1 MRICMIGS
9 GYVGLVTGACLA
21 DSGNHVVA
29 VDSNAEKIRTLSAG
43 HCPFYE
49 PGLSDLLEAN
59 LKAGR
64 LRFTTDLAD
73 GVRGSEVIFIA
84 VGTPSMPNGS
94 ADTRA
99 IQSLATD
106 IGRLLS
112 GPSVIVIKSTVPVG
126 TGRLVEKLIAAA
138 TQHAFHVVSNPE
150 FLKEGNAI
158 DDFLRP
164 DRVVIGSDDRAAG
177 ELVAELYKPFVR
189 NNKPILI
196 MSRAASELTKYAA
209 NGYLATRISFINEI
223 AALCEAVG
231 VDVDEVRRG
240 IGTDARI
247 GQHFLYPG
255 AGYGGSCFPKDV
267 LALEYMSKQ
276 AAVPC
281 DLLTAVNR
289 RNQLQREAL
298 LAKVTRRFGEL
309 LSGRTFV
316 VWGLAFKPKTDDV
329 REAPALWLIDA
340 LLRCGASVAVHD
352 PRAMDSARAILGDR
366 VRYCGDAYEALAGS
380 DALITVTEWME
391 YRSPDFPRIRGALK
405 QPVIIDGRNIY
416 DPATMRRYGFE
427 YYSIGRPDAG
437 EQR

>member
-1 MRICMIGS
+1 MIGS
-9 GYVGLVTGACLA
+9 GYVGLVTAACLA

-29 VDSNAEKIRTLSAG
+29 VDNNAEKVRALSG
-43 HCPFYE
+43 GESPFFE
-49 PGLSDLLEAN
+49 PGLSDLLEGN

-84 VGTPSMPNGS
+84 VGTPSLEDGS

-99 IQSLATD
+99 VESLATE
-106 IGRLLS
+106 IGKLLTGS
-112 GPSVIVIKSTVPVG
+112 AVIVVKSTVPVG
-126 TGRLVEKLIAAA
+126 TGARVERLIAASA
-138 TQHAFHVVSNPE
+138 KQPFQVVSNPE

-164 DRVVIGSDDRAAG
+164 DRVVIGCEDRAAG

-209 NGYLATRISFINEI
+209 NCYLATRISFINEV
-223 AALCEAVG
+223 AALCESLG
-231 VDVDEVRRG
+231 VNIDEVRRG
-240 IGTDARI
+240 IGTDSRI

-267 LALEYMSKQ
+267 SALEYMSRQ
-276 AAVPC
+276 AGVPC

-289 RNQLQREAL
+289 RNQLQRESL
-298 LAKVTRRFGEL
+298 LAKITARFGTNL
-309 LSGRTFV
+309 RDRRFV
-316 VWGLAFKPKTDDV
+316 VWGLAFKPNTDDI
-329 REAPALWLIDA
+329 REAPAIWVVES
-340 LLRCGASVAVHD
+340 LLRLGATVAVHD
-352 PRAMDSARAILGDR
+352 PRAMDSARAVLRDR
-366 VRYCGDAYEALAGS
+366 VRYCENAYDALDGS

-391 YRSPDFPRIRGALK
+391 YRSPDFQRIRAALK
-405 QPVIIDGRNIY
+405 QPVIIDGRNLY
-416 DPATMRRYGFE
+416 EPATMRRYGFE
-427 YYSIGRPDAG
+427 YSSVGRPNVRT
-437 EQR
+437 EP